1 VQRHCGG
8 VQEADGPPQ
17 LPSWDPGVPDGNH
30 EDEKML
36 RADSPVMFD
45 CILKCGKR
53 GW

>member
-1 VQRHCGG
+1 MQRHCGG